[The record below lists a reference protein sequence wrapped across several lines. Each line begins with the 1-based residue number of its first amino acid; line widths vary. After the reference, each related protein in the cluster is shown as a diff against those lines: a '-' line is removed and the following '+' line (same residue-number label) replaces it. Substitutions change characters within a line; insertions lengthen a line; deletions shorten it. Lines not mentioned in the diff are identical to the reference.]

1 MKHEL
6 KACPFCGGDDLY
18 RFRDDGIRVSWVV
31 CMGCDGS
38 MSASSA
44 AKLARRW
51 NRRAG
56 DERSEF
62 AAALRGLM
70 NRGLISQADVERIGK
85 GQFSG

>member
-6 KACPFCGGDDLY
+6 KACPFCGSDRLEVED
-18 RFRDDGIRVSWVV
+18 FVSMAYVT
-31 CMGCDGS
+31 CMGCV
-38 MSASSA
+38 
-44 AKLARRW
+44 ARVCDATVDEAVACW

-56 DERSEF
+56 DDRSEF

-70 NRGLISQADVERIGK
+70 DRGLITQADVERIGK